1 MWGGLVEPIASLVP
15 YMVAIGNHEEVHIFE
30 TCEPLLTLCQYYNA
44 TSFMHRFYM
53 PGYENGGNTNLWYRY
68 AYIPQRRAIANI
80 YAVLTT
86 DSCTGSSSQL
96 KTLTPQALLSTNGLS
111 RYILVSNECV
121 SYVSQDLIAAQKNR
135 ANVNWIIFV
144 THRPMYCSD
153 LDELNQHE
161 VGADIRYIRT
171 VRPPPLPPFFSS

>member
-1 MWGGLVEPIASLVP
+1 M
-15 YMVAIGNHEEVHIFE
+15 
-30 TCEPLLTLCQYYNA
+30 PLLLCTDSTCQDMRTVA
-44 TSFMHRFYM
+44 TPTCGTGMH
-53 PGYENGGNTNLWYRY
+53 
-68 AYIPQRRAIANI
+68 ISPQRRAIANI